1 MLAIQVSGNSLVQ
14 GNTIGSDRG
23 IHGRFGIFVNSG
35 NPRILDNRI
44 GGFKTNVL
52 LLGTTPEFRGNTF
65 MGDLDLQSKEMNVRV
80 GNGNATPENQNYPD
94 YFEGNNWWGNNYGE
108 YETEVDMRGNY
119 WSNVDSDKIA
129 LSIWDFDDRIDLIG
143 NVNFED
149 ELTVPSSDAPIS
161 PPRNVIKLSHPNG
174 VQFKWTP
181 NDEKDLEGYKVY
193 YGRNENGT
201 FINSTEISENSSYVL
216 VGGNVNNEYYLTA
229 YDTIADGVDDQ
240 IEGHESWFAEPAA
253 SLNVSISSEEEVIA
267 ELEQFKSTKVTVELS
282 SPSPEDIT
290 FNLITSGIA
299 DENVDYELSSSSV
312 TIPYGSLRASVDVT
326 AIIDNNDN
334 EEDENI
340 DISLSNNSL
349 VSLGI
354 NSKVSITIASDIC
367 EFIPNS
373 ISGSIEEDLIL
384 YNICNPYYFTGN
396 VIVRSGVTLTIEPG
410 VTVVFSPQ
418 TYLSVNGTL
427 IAEGTEE
434 DSIIF
439 TGSNWRDIN
448 IQNSNGG
455 SSLSYVKITD
465 NSPQMYDWKLRLN
478 KSSISNSE
486 IYNVKAG
493 ITMQDSSSVSFTTFR
508 DIEGTSIEA
517 WNSVIYGNEFYDLMS
532 VDRQGERAINLYNSC
547 LLYTSPSPRDR
558 QKSRMPSS
566 A

>member
-1 MLAIQVSGNSLVQ
+1 M
-14 GNTIGSDRG
+14 
-23 IHGRFGIFVNSG
+23 
-35 NPRILDNRI
+35 
-44 GGFKTNVL
+44 
-52 LLGTTPEFRGNTF
+52 
-65 MGDLDLQSKEMNVRV
+65 
-80 GNGNATPENQNYPD
+80 
-94 YFEGNNWWGNNYGE
+94 
-108 YETEVDMRGNY
+108 
-119 WSNVDSDKIA
+119 
-129 LSIWDFDDRIDLIG
+129 
-143 NVNFED
+143 
-149 ELTVPSSDAPIS
+149 
-161 PPRNVIKLSHPNG
+161 
-174 VQFKWTP
+174 
-181 NDEKDLEGYKVY
+181 
-193 YGRNENGT
+193 
-201 FINSTEISENSSYVL
+201 
-216 VGGNVNNEYYLTA
+216 
-229 YDTIADGVDDQ
+229 
-240 IEGHESWFAEPAA
+240 
-253 SLNVSISSEEEVIA
+253 
-267 ELEQFKSTKVTVELS
+267 
-282 SPSPEDIT
+282 
-290 FNLITSGIA
+290 
-299 DENVDYELSSSSV
+299 
-312 TIPYGSLRASVDVT
+312 RASVDVT

-373 ISGSIEEDLIL
+373 ISGSIEEDLTL

-427 IAEGTEE
+427 IAEGTKE

-465 NSPQMYDWKLRLN
+465 NSPQMYDWKLRLR

-486 IYNVKAG
+486 IYNVKVG

-517 WNSVIYGNEFYDLMS
+517 WNSIIYGNEFYDLLS
-532 VDRQGERAINLYNSC
+532 VVHHFAVKPHHAEKIKL
-547 LLYTSPSPRDR
+547 
-558 QKSRMPSS
+558 
-566 A
+566 